1 MFAKKTVEVNAP
13 NGLRTRVN
21 AFHCLFLFYTGYQI
35 VRFFPSMVY
44 KKLWYRLHSSKS
56 CLTDLSN
63 EIKTAS

>member
-44 KKLWYRLHSSKS
+44 KTSP
-56 CLTDLSN
+56 
-63 EIKTAS
+63 